1 MRPFQRTLVGGSQQL
16 TYAGA
21 VKTDT
26 IDLPLDFALQRIFLD
41 IYGTMDITSAVSVL
55 VEDALQ
61 SLIGSLKLE
70 LTGDQGTKTVV
81 ALSGSDLYIK
91 NFFDY
96 HQAGSRVTFTA
107 VNDGNL
113 FELGLVIDFRLARND
128 PDDFSVAIPLYALS
142 NASLIVDWVLPA
154 TGYGTNTGNWSLT
167 GKITLFEGIP
177 ETPEERTALRQ
188 NPLLTYIAR
197 EFTLTSDLTEDELRD
212 RDIAVGNLI
221 TRVFLIAK
229 TNAGLKSDLE
239 IEDYTFETATRVFF
253 KGVNWRSSKLQDK
266 FDYDL
271 ENLSGNVNLI
281 GVTIIDFARQ
291 PVDESGQV
299 IGFNSRGLKSGDI
312 KLSFKKLIASP
323 KMRYIQEQVEG

>member
-1 MRPFQRTLVGGSQQL
+1 
-16 TYAGA
+16 
-21 VKTDT
+21 
-26 IDLPLDFALQRIFLD
+26 
-41 IYGTMDITSAVSVL
+41 MDITVGVSVL

-70 LTGDQGTKTVV
+70 LTGDTGTKTVV
-81 ALSGSDLYIK
+81 ALSGADLYVK

-96 HQAGSRVTFTA
+96 HQAGSRVTYTA
-107 VNDGNL
+107 IANGNL
-113 FELGLVIDFRLARND
+113 IELGLVIDFRLARND
-128 PDDFSVAIPLYALS
+128 PDDFSVAIPLFALS
-142 NASLIVDWVLPA
+142 NATLIVDWVVA
-154 TGYGTNTGNWSLT
+154 TTGYGTNTGNWSLT

-177 ETPEERTALRQ
+177 ETAEERTALRE

-197 EFTLTSDLTEDELRD
+197 EFGLTADLVEDELRD

-221 TRVFLIAK
+221 TRIFLIAK

-271 ENLSGNVNLI
+271 ENLSGNVNLT

-291 PVDESGQV
+291 PVDESGHV